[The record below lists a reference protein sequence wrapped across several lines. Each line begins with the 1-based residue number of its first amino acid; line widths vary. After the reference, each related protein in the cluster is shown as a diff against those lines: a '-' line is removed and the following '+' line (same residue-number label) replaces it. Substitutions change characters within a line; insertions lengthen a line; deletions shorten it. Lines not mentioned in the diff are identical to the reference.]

1 MAATG
6 VSPSLP
12 EQELDDARALA
23 AELGARHL
31 VVATHEG
38 ERPGYLRNG
47 PDRCF
52 FCKDELFEV
61 LGPLAGAEGLAL
73 AVGTNTDD
81 LGDHRPGQR
90 AAAAHGVLTPLVA
103 AGLSKAEVRQASR
116 RLGLRTA
123 DKPAAACLASRIAY
137 GVQVTPARLSRVERA
152 EALLR
157 SFGLAQLRV
166 RDHGDLA
173 RVEVPV
179 EALADLVEPD
189 RRARLVAGLRELGF
203 TWVTLDLEGFRSG
216 SMNAT
221 LGGPG
226 GPRPSEAPGPLHP
239 PPGAGPPADPP
250 RPGQGHHRR
259 GQRPPGQRRRR
270 VRRGLVPAR
279 ALRPRRPARP
289 GRGLAHR
296 AGRHR
301 RADRRVTAVPLRR
314 NRDFLLLQ
322 AGQLLS
328 GIGTQSGL
336 IAYPLLVLAADGV
349 GGQGGG
355 GRVRPRAVPRRV
367 LALPAGVVADRWN
380 RRRLMIAADAVR
392 VLAVGGLAAAIVA
405 TGSPSG

>member
-1 MAATG
+1 MDGLDGKLAALRRELEATGGVLVAFSGGADSTLLLAAAVQALGARAVAATG

-12 EQELDDARALA
+12 ERELADARDLA

-31 VVATHEG
+31 VVPTHEG
-38 ERPGYLRNG
+38 ERPGYLHNG

-61 LGPLAGAEGLAL
+61 LGPLAAAEGLAL

-90 AAAAHGVLTPLVA
+90 AAAAHGVLAPLVA

-173 RVEVPV
+173 RIEVPV
-179 EALADLVEPD
+179 DALDGLLRPD
-189 RRARLVAGLRELGF
+189 RRARLVEGLHQLGF
-203 TWVTLDLEGFRSG
+203 AYVTLDLEGFRSG

-221 LGGPG
+221 LGTG
-226 GPRPSEAPGPLHP
+226 E
-239 PPGAGPPADPP
+239 
-250 RPGQGHHRR
+250 
-259 GQRPPGQRRRR
+259 
-270 VRRGLVPAR
+270 
-279 ALRPRRPARP
+279 
-289 GRGLAHR
+289 GR
-296 AGRHR
+296 
-301 RADRRVTAVPLRR
+301 
-314 NRDFLLLQ
+314 
-322 AGQLLS
+322 
-328 GIGTQSGL
+328 QS
-336 IAYPLLVLAADGV
+336 
-349 GGQGGG
+349 
-355 GRVRPRAVPRRV
+355 
-367 LALPAGVVADRWN
+367 
-380 RRRLMIAADAVR
+380 
-392 VLAVGGLAAAIVA
+392 
-405 TGSPSG
+405 

>member
-1 MAATG
+1 MDELDAKLAALRQDLAATGGVMVAFSGGADSTFLLASAVQALGERAVAATG

-12 EQELDDARALA
+12 ERELGEARALA

-90 AAAAHGVLTPLVA
+90 AAASHGVLTPLVA
-103 AGLSKAEVRQASR
+103 AGFSKPEVRQASR
-116 RLGLRTA
+116 RMGLRTA

-166 RDHGDLA
+166 RDHGGLA

-179 EALADLVEPD
+179 EAFDDLVHPD
-189 RRARLVAGLRELGF
+189 RRARLVAGLRDLGF
-203 TWVTLDLEGFRSG
+203 TFITLDLEGFRSG
-216 SMNAT
+216 SMNAI
-221 LGGPG
+221 LDDGPG
-226 GPRPSEAPGPLHP
+226 P
-239 PPGAGPPADPP
+239 
-250 RPGQGHHRR
+250 
-259 GQRPPGQRRRR
+259 
-270 VRRGLVPAR
+270 
-279 ALRPRRPARP
+279 
-289 GRGLAHR
+289 
-296 AGRHR
+296 
-301 RADRRVTAVPLRR
+301 
-314 NRDFLLLQ
+314 
-322 AGQLLS
+322 
-328 GIGTQSGL
+328 
-336 IAYPLLVLAADGV
+336 
-349 GGQGGG
+349 
-355 GRVRPRAVPRRV
+355 
-367 LALPAGVVADRWN
+367 
-380 RRRLMIAADAVR
+380 
-392 VLAVGGLAAAIVA
+392 
-405 TGSPSG
+405 

>member
-1 MAATG
+1 MDGLEAKLAALGRELAATGGVMVAFSGGADSTLLLAAAVRALGERAVAATG

-12 EQELDDARALA
+12 ERELADARDLA

-61 LGPLAGAEGLAL
+61 LGPLAAAEELAL

-90 AAAAHGVLTPLVA
+90 AAAGHGVLTPLVA
-103 AGLSKAEVRQASR
+103 AGLSKAEVREASR

-123 DKPAAACLASRIAY
+123 DKPAAACLASRVAY

-173 RVEVPV
+173 RVEVPT
-179 EALADLVEPD
+179 EALALLVEPD
-189 RRARLVAGLRELGF
+189 RRARLVTGLHDLGF
-203 TWVTLDLEGFRSG
+203 AYVTLDLDGFRSG

-221 LGGPG
+221 L
-226 GPRPSEAPGPLHP
+226 A
-239 PPGAGPPADPP
+239 AGE
-250 RPGQGHHRR
+250 
-259 GQRPPGQRRRR
+259 
-270 VRRGLVPAR
+270 
-279 ALRPRRPARP
+279 RRP
-289 GRGLAHR
+289 
-296 AGRHR
+296 
-301 RADRRVTAVPLRR
+301 
-314 NRDFLLLQ
+314 
-322 AGQLLS
+322 
-328 GIGTQSGL
+328 
-336 IAYPLLVLAADGV
+336 
-349 GGQGGG
+349 
-355 GRVRPRAVPRRV
+355 
-367 LALPAGVVADRWN
+367 
-380 RRRLMIAADAVR
+380 
-392 VLAVGGLAAAIVA
+392 
-405 TGSPSG
+405 

>member
-1 MAATG
+1 MDALDAKLAALRRELEATGGVMVAFSGGADSTLLLAAAVEALGERAVAATG

-12 EQELDDARALA
+12 EDELAAAAALA

-61 LGPLAGAEGLAL
+61 LGPLAAAEGLAL

-90 AAAAHGVLTPLVA
+90 AAVEHGVLTPLVT
-103 AGLSKAEVRQASR
+103 AGFSKAEVREASR
-116 RLGLRTA
+116 RRGLRTA

-179 EALADLVEPD
+179 QALPDLVQPD

-203 TWVTLDLEGFRSG
+203 AYVTLDLEGFRSG
-216 SMNAT
+216 SMNST
-221 LGGPG
+221 LP
-226 GPRPSEAPGPLHP
+226 PGP
-239 PPGAGPPADPP
+239 
-250 RPGQGHHRR
+250 
-259 GQRPPGQRRRR
+259 
-270 VRRGLVPAR
+270 
-279 ALRPRRPARP
+279 
-289 GRGLAHR
+289 
-296 AGRHR
+296 
-301 RADRRVTAVPLRR
+301 
-314 NRDFLLLQ
+314 
-322 AGQLLS
+322 
-328 GIGTQSGL
+328 
-336 IAYPLLVLAADGV
+336 
-349 GGQGGG
+349 
-355 GRVRPRAVPRRV
+355 
-367 LALPAGVVADRWN
+367 
-380 RRRLMIAADAVR
+380 
-392 VLAVGGLAAAIVA
+392 
-405 TGSPSG
+405 

>member
-1 MAATG
+1 MDELDAKLAALRQDLAATGGVMVAFSGGADSTFLLAAATEALGERAVAATG

-12 EQELDDARALA
+12 KDELEAAAALA

-90 AAAAHGVLTPLVA
+90 AAAEHGVLTPLVA

-116 RLGLRTA
+116 RMGLRTA
-123 DKPAAACLASRIAY
+123 DKPAAACLASRVAY

-173 RVEVPV
+173 RVEVPA
-179 EALADLVEPD
+179 EALADLVEPG
-189 RRARLVAGLRELGF
+189 RRARLAAGLHELGF
-203 TWVTLDLEGFRSG
+203 TWVTLDLDGFRSG
-216 SMNAT
+216 SMNAALQQT
-221 LGGPG
+221 AE
-226 GPRPSEAPGPLHP
+226 RP
-239 PPGAGPPADPP
+239 
-250 RPGQGHHRR
+250 
-259 GQRPPGQRRRR
+259 
-270 VRRGLVPAR
+270 
-279 ALRPRRPARP
+279 
-289 GRGLAHR
+289 
-296 AGRHR
+296 
-301 RADRRVTAVPLRR
+301 
-314 NRDFLLLQ
+314 
-322 AGQLLS
+322 
-328 GIGTQSGL
+328 
-336 IAYPLLVLAADGV
+336 
-349 GGQGGG
+349 
-355 GRVRPRAVPRRV
+355 
-367 LALPAGVVADRWN
+367 
-380 RRRLMIAADAVR
+380 
-392 VLAVGGLAAAIVA
+392 
-405 TGSPSG
+405 